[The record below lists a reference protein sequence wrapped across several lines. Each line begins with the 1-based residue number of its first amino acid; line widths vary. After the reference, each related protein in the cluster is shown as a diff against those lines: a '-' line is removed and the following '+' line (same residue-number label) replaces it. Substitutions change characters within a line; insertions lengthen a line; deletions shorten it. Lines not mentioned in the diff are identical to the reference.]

1 MGVCGYTNPLSFGI
15 EVDLLTSLHLTYFSG
30 IMKLVKFKPKCGVA
44 ISSPNKLY
52 PPINAIV
59 FALGG
64 MSMQGMTRAKLIIN
78 LAELRQTCGTDPVA
92 AGPHGHAFF
101 GRPCRLPK
109 CEQSRWK
116 MWPNLVPGLQL

>member
-1 MGVCGYTNPLSFGI
+1 
-15 EVDLLTSLHLTYFSG
+15 
-30 IMKLVKFKPKCGVA
+30 VA